1 MDTNVKHM
9 ECRHGY
15 DSLTAKQKRIVDVD
29 VKSLFSPK
37 AFIPNPTIDDIKRLG
52 IFHPTIK
59 YNRGTFFM
67 SEKGVSALKRLTSVI
82 SGLAVLSE
90 SVSKAETGTQVL
102 SSYNNWIEQL
112 LEPTGQEFVEAVVD
126 ALLAIVKDYE
136 FLIQLEGL
144 DIKDQDALELGT
156 VLIQRPD
163 RALLE
168 KSRFEHLDIDA
179 FCEQPKN
186 TLWMI
191 VGSTGSPHI
200 AAERFEYRVTLATGF
215 LAICGAVHYKGAIW
229 RSRVRPVIS
238 PLENRAAVSILRWEK
253 GGEEWSV
260 TRRWGGE
267 QDLPLDSASIAYLTR
282 ECFLKQL
289 ASLPSRERRSE
300 LQDAIL
306 RSVYWFADAYR
317 DPNQTMQFLK
327 LWSCA
332 ECFFAISEEK
342 ITEANAKGIAS
353 ILTFAGFRIIDPK
366 EYPKFKRRLKKLY
379 GLRSEAVHRAMFSH
393 IEIAD
398 LDDLSY
404 WIAWIIISMVS
415 LSERG
420 YTTLRQVNEQVAR
433 LDGLSAAE

>member
-1 MDTNVKHM
+1 MAY
-9 ECRHGY
+9 E
-15 DSLTAKQKRIVDVD
+15 SLTAKQKRIVDVD
-29 VKSLFSPK
+29 VKSLFTPK
-37 AFIPNPTIDDIKRLG
+37 AFLPTPTIDDIKRLG
-52 IFHPTIK
+52 IFHPTIT
-59 YNRGTFFM
+59 YNRGTLFV
-67 SEKGVSALKRLTSVI
+67 SEKGVSALKRLTGII
-82 SGLAVLSE
+82 SGLVVLSG
-90 SVSKAETGTQVL
+90 SVSRAETWTQVL
-102 SSYNNWIEQL
+102 SSYNNLIEQL
-112 LEPTGQEFVEAVVD
+112 LEPTGQEFVEAVVA
-126 ALLAIVKDYE
+126 ALLALIKDYA
-136 FLIQLEGL
+136 FLIRLEGL
-144 DIKDQDALELGT
+144 DIKDQEALELGS
-156 VLIQRPD
+156 VRIQRPD
-163 RALLE
+163 RGLLE
-168 KSRFEHLDIDA
+168 KSRFDHLDIDA
-179 FCEQPKN
+179 FCEQSKN

-191 VGSTGSPHI
+191 VGGTGSPHV
-200 AAERFEYRVTLATGF
+200 AAETFEYRVTLATGI

-253 GGEEWSV
+253 GGENWSV

-267 QDLPLDSASIAYLTR
+267 QDLPLDSASITYLTK

-289 ASLPSRERRSE
+289 ASLPARERRSE

-317 DPNQTMQFLK
+317 DPNQTMQFVK

-332 ECFFAISEEK
+332 ECYFAISEEE

-353 ILTFAGFRIIDPK
+353 VLTFAGFKVIDLK
-366 EYPKFKRRLKKLY
+366 EYPRFKRRLKKLY
-379 GLRSEAVHRAMFSH
+379 GLRSEAVHRAMFGH
-393 IEIAD
+393 IETAD